1 VARTDLRGEKCRE
14 ARTYPTS
21 DVVPFV
27 GLYTVFCCTVRW
39 IERYSFGISA
49 YLVEEAVVVR
59 GKITG
64 GIACGVIAGLSG
76 LVSALV
82 VVAELGGLNNPED
95 NLFCAALG
103 FIPAS
108 LIGAFVGMLAWSTGS
123 KRQHV
128 VGLLIATVLGLVT
141 GALSLLGLV
150 FYIVSN
156 MGD

>member
-1 VARTDLRGEKCRE
+1 M
-14 ARTYPTS
+14 
-21 DVVPFV
+21 
-27 GLYTVFCCTVRW
+27 
-39 IERYSFGISA
+39 
-49 YLVEEAVVVR
+49 EEAIVVR

-82 VVAELGGLNNPED
+82 VVAGLGGLNNPED

-128 VGLLIATVLGLVT
+128 VGLLIATVLGLVA
-141 GALSLLGLV
+141 GALSLFGLFSILYRQQHGRLSIWRV
-150 FYIVSN
+150 IAVVV
-156 MGD
+156 GHVEPTAPPDRLHD